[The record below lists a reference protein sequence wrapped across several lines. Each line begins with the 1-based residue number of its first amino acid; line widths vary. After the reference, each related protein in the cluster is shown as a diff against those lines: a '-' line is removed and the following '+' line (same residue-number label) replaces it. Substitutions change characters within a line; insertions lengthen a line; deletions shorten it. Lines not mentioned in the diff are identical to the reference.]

1 MTTVTIDL
9 DSFGSMVAGLLSIL
23 VGLYTYLN
31 QKGYIQKWL
40 TKLSLDDDVAK
51 IATAT
56 SDSALLKLNIPD
68 ELIAVF
74 KEIAA
79 DPDGGIDAQKII
91 DILND
96 RNELEKILGSDK
108 PLTKE
113 EKEHINCIMIRA
125 MKAYR
130 KAKTLPSEP
139 ALVASAEKVL
149 QEPQTRHAETGK
161 GT

>member
-51 IATAT
+51 VATAT

-125 MKAYR
+125 TQAYR
-130 KAKTLPSEP
+130 KAKKLPSEP
-139 ALVASAEKVL
+139 ALVASAEKIL
-149 QEPQTRHAETGK
+149 QKPQTRHADTGK

>member
-1 MTTVTIDL
+1 MI
-9 DSFGSMVAGLLSIL
+9 AGLLSVL
-23 VGLYTYLN
+23 VGLYAYLN

-68 ELIAVF
+68 ELIIVF

-79 DPDGGIDAQKII
+79 DPDGGIDARKII

-96 RNELEKILGSDK
+96 RTILEKILGSDK

-113 EKEHINCIMIRA
+113 EKEQINNIMIRA
-125 MKAYR
+125 MKAYK
-130 KAKTLPSEP
+130 KAKAMPSDLAP
-139 ALVASAEKVL
+139 VASTEQLL
-149 QEPQTRHAETGK
+149 QK
-161 GT
+161 

>member
-9 DSFGSMVAGLLSIL
+9 DSFGSMIAGLLSIL
-23 VGLYTYLN
+23 VGVYTYLN

-79 DPDGGIDAQKII
+79 DSDGGIDAQKII

-96 RNELEKILGSDK
+96 SNELKKILGSDK

-113 EKEHINCIMIRA
+113 EKEQINCIMIRA
-125 MKAYR
+125 TSAYR
-130 KAKTLPSEP
+130 KAKTLTSEP
-139 ALVASAEKVL
+139 VPVESTEKVL
-149 QEPQTRHAETGK
+149 QKT
-161 GT
+161 